1 MARRPR
7 PVLWLLGAGL
17 LCVLPGAGAANL
29 QQKIESN
36 RERLQ
41 SIHSSLGALQ
51 AHVAASQK
59 TQAEIRAE
67 IAALDQKIQASTQKL
82 AKIRAE
88 QQATH
93 SKIDAL
99 EKRIAQLQ
107 SELAQQKDILA
118 KQLRAAYTLGSLTP
132 LAVWLQT
139 EKPAQIGRL
148 SVYYQA
154 LARARSELI
163 TRTEATKA
171 AIAEQRNALKAQEQH
186 LTRLAQA
193 VRTQEQTLEQQRQQH
208 AQLEQQLAD
217 RIAADKAK
225 IQELQAN
232 ARVLD
237 GLVTRLVQEYRQQ
250 QEAIAAAR
258 RKAAAEAAARA
269 AAQRKAAEEAAAR
282 RRAEEARRA
291 QQVEREARA
300 AQVPPPTTHITP
312 PQIATVPAVPATP
325 PPAAPTPALPAVGHG
340 PFPPPVRAPI
350 GARFGT
356 PRMQGGP
363 NWQGITFSAAPG
375 TAVSAIAPGMVLYS
389 GPLRGYGQIV
399 IVQQAEKVL
408 AIYGHLGQSDV
419 HVGQEVQTGTAI
431 GTVGSGGELGQ
442 DGLYFEIRSG
452 GHPVNPLQYIHN

>member
-1 MARRPR
+1 MATHLRLR
-7 PVLWLLGAGL
+7 WLLGVGL
-17 LCVLPGAGAANL
+17 VCVIPWAGAANL
-29 QQKIESN
+29 QQKIESS

-41 SIHSSLGALQ
+41 SIHSSLGALR
-51 AHVAASQK
+51 AHVAATQK
-59 TQAEIRAE
+59 SQAEIRAE

-82 AKIRAE
+82 AQIRSE
-88 QQATH
+88 QQTTRG
-93 SKIDAL
+93 KIDAL
-99 EKRIAQLQ
+99 EKRISELKN
-107 SELAQQKDILA
+107 ELAQQKDILA
-118 KQLRAAYTLGSLTP
+118 KQLRAAYTLGSVTP

-163 TRTEATKA
+163 TRTEATTA
-171 AIAEQRNALKAQEQH
+171 AIAKQRNALKGQEQH
-186 LTRLAQA
+186 LAELAQA
-193 VRTQEQTLEQQRQQH
+193 VRTQEQTLEKQRQQH
-208 AQLEQQLAD
+208 AKLEQQLAD

-232 ARVLD
+232 AQVLD
-237 GLVTRLVQEYRQQ
+237 GLVTRLVKEYRQQ
-250 QEAIAAAR
+250 QVLAEAR
-258 RKAAAEAAARA
+258 RKAAAAAAARA

-282 RRAEEARRA
+282 RRAEEAERA
-291 QQVEREARA
+291 RQVEREARK
-300 AQVPPPTTHITP
+300 AQVPSPTTHVAP
-312 PQIATVPAVPATP
+312 PQIATVPSVPSVPTP
-325 PPAAPTPALPAVGHG
+325 PPSAAPAVGHG

-375 TAVSAIAPGMVLYS
+375 TGVSAIAPGMVLYS

-408 AIYGHLGQSDV
+408 AIYGHLGQTDV

-452 GHPVNPLQYIHN
+452 GHPVDPLRYIHN

>member
-1 MARRPR
+1 MATHPR
-7 PVLWLLGAGL
+7 LRWLLGVGL
-17 LCVLPGAGAANL
+17 ACVIPWAGAANL
-29 QQKIESN
+29 QQKIESS

-41 SIHSSLGALQ
+41 SIHSSLGALR
-51 AHVAASQK
+51 AHVAATQK
-59 TQAEIRAE
+59 SQAEIRAE

-82 AKIRAE
+82 AQIRSE
-88 QQATH
+88 QQTTRG
-93 SKIDAL
+93 KIDAL
-99 EKRIAQLQ
+99 EKRISALKN
-107 SELAQQKDILA
+107 ELAQQKDILA
-118 KQLRAAYTLGSLTP
+118 KQLRAAYTLGSVTP

-163 TRTEATKA
+163 TRTEATTA
-171 AIAEQRNALKAQEQH
+171 AIAKQRNALKGQEQH
-186 LTRLAQA
+186 LAELAQA
-193 VRTQEQTLEQQRQQH
+193 VRTQEQTLEKQRQQH
-208 AQLEQQLAD
+208 AELEQQLAD

-232 ARVLD
+232 AQVLD
-237 GLVTRLVQEYRQQ
+237 GLVTRLVKEYRQQ
-250 QEAIAAAR
+250 QALAEAR
-258 RKAAAEAAARA
+258 RKAAAAAAARA

-282 RRAEEARRA
+282 RRAEEAERA
-291 QQVEREARA
+291 RQVEREARKA
-300 AQVPPPTTHITP
+300 QQVPPPTIHVAP
-312 PQIATVPAVPATP
+312 PQIATVPSVP
-325 PPAAPTPALPAVGHG
+325 PPPPSAPPAVGHG

-363 NWQGITFSAAPG
+363 NWQGITFDAAPG
-375 TAVSAIAPGMVLYS
+375 TGVSAIAPGMVLYS

-408 AIYGHLGQSDV
+408 AIYGHLGQTDV

-452 GHPVNPLQYIHN
+452 GHPVDPLQYIHN

>member
-1 MARRPR
+1 MAKRPH
-7 PVLWLLGAGL
+7 PTLWLLGLGL
-17 LCVLPGAGAANL
+17 LCATAGAEATDL

-41 SIHSSLGALQ
+41 SIHSSLGALR
-51 AHVAASQK
+51 AHVAATQK

-82 AKIRAE
+82 AKIRSE
-88 QQATH
+88 QQTTRDRIA
-93 SKIDAL
+93 AL
-99 EKRIAQLQ
+99 EKRIADLKQ
-107 SELAQQKDILA
+107 ELAQQKEILA
-118 KQLRAAYTLGSLTP
+118 KQLRAAYTLGSVTP

-139 EKPAQIGRL
+139 EKPAEIGRL

-163 TRTEATKA
+163 SRTEATTA
-171 AIAEQRNALKAQEQH
+171 AIADQRNALKEQEQH
-186 LTRLAQA
+186 LSQLAQA
-193 VRTQEQTLEQQRQQH
+193 VRSQEQTLEQQRQKH
-208 AQLEQQLAD
+208 AALEQELSD

-237 GLVTRLVQEYRQQ
+237 GLVTRLVQEYQRQQ
-250 QEAIAAAR
+250 AIAAAR
-258 RKAAAEAAARA
+258 RKAAEAAARA

-300 AQVPPPTTHITP
+300 AQVPPPTTHIAP
-312 PQIATVPAVPATP
+312 PRIATVPAAP
-325 PPAAPTPALPAVGHG
+325 PSSAPMPSTPAAGSG

-356 PRMQGGP
+356 PRLQGGP

-375 TAVSAIAPGMVLYS
+375 TRVSAIAPGMVLYS

-419 HVGQEVQTGTAI
+419 HVGQEVQTGTTI

-452 GHPVNPLQYIHN
+452 GHPVNPLQYIHD